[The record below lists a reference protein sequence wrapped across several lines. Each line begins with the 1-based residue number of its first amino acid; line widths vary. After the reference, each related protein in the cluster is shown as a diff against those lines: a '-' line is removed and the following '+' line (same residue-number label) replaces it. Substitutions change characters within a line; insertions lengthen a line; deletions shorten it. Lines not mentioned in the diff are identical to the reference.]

1 MPIKTNSF
9 KISLLIIITQFILAG
24 CANTKSSAQASPP
37 PLTLFSN
44 QTQFKD
50 FEVESYDEIFEL
62 SDELKA
68 QLVKNIPNKKPS
80 MKTAKD
86 LLHFIFN
93 SANNNLDYQSGAT
106 LTANQTF
113 KQQNANCLSL
123 SIMAFSMAEH
133 LGLEANF
140 QRVFIPEYWALEN
153 GFNLL
158 TSHINLKLQFDQT
171 KFDGVQRLYDV
182 SDGVVVDFDAN
193 SRKEKFKTK
202 EINKHTVAAMFYNN
216 KGAIAMV
223 NGRYNEAY
231 HYLKSATKIASR
243 YSPAWGNLGILFRI
257 KNQNSHAELAYQYAL
272 ELDPANN
279 TAKGNLGILFEMTD
293 RIEQA
298 QVIKRELDAKRQSN
312 PYYHIAKGNEAYV
325 QKFYRE
331 AISYYKKSTELDR
344 KLHEPYFG
352 LARSFYQL
360 GDYKKAKR
368 YLKSAKKN
376 AFFIE
381 DINSYQGKI
390 NSLNAMV
397 N

>member
-1 MPIKTNSF
+1 
-9 KISLLIIITQFILAG
+9 
-24 CANTKSSAQASPP
+24 
-37 PLTLFSN
+37 
-44 QTQFKD
+44 
-50 FEVESYDEIFEL
+50 
-62 SDELKA
+62 
-68 QLVKNIPNKKPS
+68 
-80 MKTAKD
+80 
-86 LLHFIFN
+86 
-93 SANNNLDYQSGAT
+93 
-106 LTANQTF
+106 
-113 KQQNANCLSL
+113 
-123 SIMAFSMAEH
+123 
-133 LGLEANF
+133 
-140 QRVFIPEYWALEN
+140 
-153 GFNLL
+153 
-158 TSHINLKLQFDQT
+158 
-171 KFDGVQRLYDV
+171 
-182 SDGVVVDFDAN
+182 
-193 SRKEKFKTK
+193 
-202 EINKHTVAAMFYNN
+202 
-216 KGAIAMV
+216 
-223 NGRYNEAY
+223 
-231 HYLKSATKIASR
+231 
-243 YSPAWGNLGILFRI
+243 
-257 KNQNSHAELAYQYAL
+257 
-272 ELDPANN
+272 
-279 TAKGNLGILFEMTD
+279 MTD